1 MARKKAV
8 LIVMAFV
15 VATLVGCKKSPDEIF
30 SEEKSGVVLIC
41 NEYYYD
47 ITLANGNHI
56 YFTGL
61 DGEGDFTGL
70 TSDKEE
76 VTKNPAILNGTGF
89 FIDQTGR
96 ILTNRHVVAPGI
108 DKSTVRRNVNA
119 IINLYAAYIE
129 MLQDS
134 MSQRYDAI
142 QEYANGTVTYDEWG
156 NAYTSLSGE
165 DIQSL
170 SQELDNLKQQYAY
183 AENVKEEVRGNIL
196 SDNFTIQLH
205 SQFGIAYDG
214 DNVNSWSD
222 FMKTPCELLRAS
234 SDADTDLALLQL
246 KSKSTPQGRYVF
258 EIDEEEAYKT
268 DKMKINQQLYM
279 IGYNYGVALAKTN
292 KGIKAQFTSGTL
304 TQLPDGN
311 RITYSIPAKQGSSGS
326 PVVDDDGRLV
336 AVNFAGSDGSDNF
349 NFGIP
354 MLRVLTFLK

>member
-1 MARKKAV
+1 MARKNAV

-30 SEEKSGVVLIC
+30 AEEKSGVVLIC

-76 VTKNPAILNGTGF
+76 VTRNPAILNGTGF

-108 DKSTVRRNVNA
+108 DKPTVRRNVNA

-183 AENVKEEVRGNIL
+183 AENVKEEVRSNIL

-205 SQFGIAYDG
+205 SQFGIA
-214 DNVNSWSD
+214 
-222 FMKTPCELLRAS
+222 
-234 SDADTDLALLQL
+234 
-246 KSKSTPQGRYVF
+246 
-258 EIDEEEAYKT
+258 
-268 DKMKINQQLYM
+268 
-279 IGYNYGVALAKTN
+279 
-292 KGIKAQFTSGTL
+292 
-304 TQLPDGN
+304 
-311 RITYSIPAKQGSSGS
+311 
-326 PVVDDDGRLV
+326 
-336 AVNFAGSDGSDNF
+336 
-349 NFGIP
+349 
-354 MLRVLTFLK
+354 